1 MRILLTGCAGF
12 IGSNLYASLDSEGH
26 DLIGVDNLN
35 HYYDISLKHSRIENK
50 NVSNFKVLDISNRNK
65 IANIFFI

>member
-12 IGSNLYASLDSEGH
+12 IGSNLYALLDSEGH

-35 HYYDISLKHSRIENK
+35 HYYDFTKTFQN
-50 NVSNFKVLDISNRNK
+50 
-65 IANIFFI
+65 